1 MAHEDARGGR
11 GDVFLGGVESVPL
24 GRKKAGIIT
33 DYWRE
38 TAEDDSESCQ
48 EQPARVVVTKKVV
61 TPRCRDGGGEA
72 LARMGPVEI
81 ARNAGSRY
89 RSERLPSAFLP
100 DENIPKKRRRVLNTP
115 EAGSGLAGRGERTAL
130 G

>member
-1 MAHEDARGGR
+1 MAREDARGSPGA
-11 GDVFLGGVESVPL
+11 VFFLGGVESVPL

-48 EQPARVVVTKKVV
+48 EQPARVVVTRKVV
-61 TPRCRDGGGEA
+61 TPRCRNGGGEA
-72 LARMGPVEI
+72 LARMGPLEI

-89 RSERLPSAFLP
+89 RSERPPSAF
-100 DENIPKKRRRVLNTP
+100 
-115 EAGSGLAGRGERTAL
+115 
-130 G
+130 

>member
-1 MAHEDARGGR
+1 MKTLEAAEGM
-11 GDVFLGGVESVPL
+11 FFWGVESVPL

-38 TAEDDSESCQ
+38 TAEDDSESCR
-48 EQPARVVVTKKVV
+48 EKPAGGVVNRKVV

-89 RSERLPSAFLP
+89 RSERLPSAFLT
-100 DENIPKKRRRVLNTP
+100 DENIPK
-115 EAGSGLAGRGERTAL
+115 
-130 G
+130 

>member
-1 MAHEDARGGR
+1 MAREDARGSR
-11 GDVFLGGVESVPL
+11 GAIFFGGVESVPL

-38 TAEDDSESCQ
+38 TAEDDNESCR

-61 TPRCRDGGGEA
+61 TPRCWDGGGEA

-89 RSERLPSAFLP
+89 RSERPPSAF
-100 DENIPKKRRRVLNTP
+100 
-115 EAGSGLAGRGERTAL
+115 
-130 G
+130 